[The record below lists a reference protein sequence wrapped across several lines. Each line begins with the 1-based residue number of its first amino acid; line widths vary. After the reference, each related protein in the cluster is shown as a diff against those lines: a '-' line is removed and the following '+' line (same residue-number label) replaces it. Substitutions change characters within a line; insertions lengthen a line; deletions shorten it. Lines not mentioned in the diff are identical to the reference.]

1 MVLLSDSTPI
11 RSIITFC
18 EDHHRSSYLV
28 VHQHGGCFPFSFV
41 ILKVM
46 TSHENALY
54 DLHYDSYNWP
64 IGQTIETIL
73 LILSRFKQ
81 LDVSASASVRLY
93 CVSCTLSVN
102 YVHLGFT
109 LALIRRKGNN
119 ITPYY
124 TTQIH
129 LVTHT
134 WYNPVEVPI
143 LNFLHLK
150 DQNTKTIKTCCI

>member
-1 MVLLSDSTPI
+1 
-11 RSIITFC
+11 
-18 EDHHRSSYLV
+18 
-28 VHQHGGCFPFSFV
+28 
-41 ILKVM
+41 M

-64 IGQTIETIL
+64 TGQTIETIL
-73 LILSRFKQ
+73 LILSCFKQ
-81 LDVSASASVRLY
+81 LDVSASASVSLY
-93 CVSCTLSVN
+93 RVSCTLSVN

-150 DQNTKTIKTCCI
+150 DQNTKTIKTCCIKKQKTKNKKNTTYTRCSTSSYGLEVLRLLNKCFVQLTS